1 MMDLRQQLQQCLRG
15 RFCLMGLGNVD
26 YGDDGFGVRLAEKLE
41 EAGMPGVIIVGASP
55 ERFIGKVIDDGY
67 DNLLFL
73 DAVDFGGAPGSAIF
87 LDAAE
92 ITARFPQ
99 VSTHKISLGL
109 MAKWVED
116 SGKTRVYLL
125 GVQPESLKAAEEL
138 TPAVGETLELLS
150 GLFDELLQEE
160 KKSDESSMCSKELSN
175 GRTEATAPTNEVTV

>member
-1 MMDLRQQLQQCLRG
+1 MPDLREQLQQCFQG

-41 EAGMPGVIIVGASP
+41 ESGLPGVIVAGASP

-73 DAVDFGGAPGSAIF
+73 DAVDFGGTPGSVIY
-87 LDAAE
+87 LNAAE

-99 VSTHKISLGL
+99 VSTHKMSLGL

-125 GVQPESLKAAEEL
+125 GVQPEALKAAEEL
-138 TPAVGETLELLS
+138 TPTVRTTLELLS
-150 GLFDELLQEE
+150 GLFDELLRDE
-160 KKSDESSMCSKELSN
+160 KKSDESSMYNKEWSD
-175 GRTEATAPTNEVTV
+175 GRTEAIAPNNEVTV